1 MGSLKFKD
9 ESMKIT
15 RTVGKDDLAIQFDT
29 IMIDE
34 NGNEL
39 KCKFLGELK
48 RLEIHYMDDTE
59 NED

>member
-1 MGSLKFKD
+1 
-9 ESMKIT
+9 MKIT